1 MKPSLARYVQFL
13 LKSIDRRV
21 LRQGCGGEFRL
32 QSRDRVTPGSSQCYA
47 SSKRHPHRP
56 SQRKVRRG
64 SRRRVTGAPH
74 SFFLSADH
82 SSLGEIGQFQ
92 VIQKNAQ
99 KFVAGKNKSECI
111 LLIVLGTHG
120 AAGIFLAV
128 FRAVYEIAFN
138 IFAIAWQDYIAT
150 VAPHM
155 LEIRLPRAF
164 RRDRNF
170 AGPFQVADGSIS
182 RGVANRALHHFLCAP
197 QEALTIFKALA
208 SRIQAAIDNAHGSH
222 HLPVVARVLF
232 SAARHDQLACFTRMY
247 HSTRRRTCRSV

>member
-99 KFVAGKNKSECI
+99 KFVAGKNESECI
-111 LLIVLGTHG
+111 LLIVLQ
-120 AAGIFLAV
+120 V
-128 FRAVYEIAFN
+128 PM
-138 IFAIAWQDYIAT
+138 
-150 VAPHM
+150 APPEFSSPSFGRSM
-155 LEIRLPRAF
+155 RSPSTYSRLPGRITSRRLPRTCWKYGSLVPS
-164 RRDRNF
+164 
-170 AGPFQVADGSIS
+170 AGIVTSPGLSKSPMARS
-182 RGVANRALHHFLCAP
+182 RV
-197 QEALTIFKALA
+197 A
-208 SRIQAAIDNAHGSH
+208 SRT
-222 HLPVVARVLF
+222 AR
-232 SAARHDQLACFTRMY
+232 
-247 HSTRRRTCRSV
+247 STISFARRRKR